1 MKKNIILTAFALLL
15 LYGCTGDM
23 ERIQTGTNTEELI
36 YADAAKTRQILN
48 NLYARTRLTQG
59 SFSSFSG
66 DGVTFLDCATD
77 NAYAPIEYSSAH
89 THGKST
95 MSASDI
101 AMNGGHPWT
110 FYYNSIRN
118 ATLFIQKVD
127 KSVLS
132 DEEKASSKLQARFLR
147 ALYYAELYRWYGGVV
162 LLGDEIISPTDL
174 DRSRSTAE
182 ATVDYI
188 VSELADVASQLPL
201 EWDAPNYGRATK
213 GAALAYIA
221 RTKLYA
227 ASKLNNPSMDRKKW
241 EDARDALSAVMGLN
255 IYDLYYDTQNPEL
268 SYAHYFCERKTKEN
282 IYTYLL
288 AANATMHSNL
298 PQGAPWNE
306 KSYVGCTPTQNL
318 VDAYD
323 MKDGTEPI
331 TGYDANGQPIINK
344 NSGYDDKNPYENRD
358 PRLKMTIFYHGNTF
372 DLNGSQQA
380 LDMTDVDDK
389 SKSSGYLV
397 LKYLDDRIGHKS
409 SGNSNY
415 DCNPQMIRYA
425 EILLSYVEALN
436 NLTGS
441 HTVTFS
447 DESTGTYTRDMN
459 EMAKYFNMVRYRAG
473 LPGLTTDELSSAD
486 KMFDII
492 VRERM
497 IEFLHENRRFYDVR
511 RWGIYLDTEKEPIVG
526 MNTDG
531 FEDEFFQRTTV
542 NHLFARTRVADKKM
556 VFLPIPRAELRKV
569 PLMDQNP
576 GWDN

>member
-1 MKKNIILTAFALLL
+1 MKKNIILTAFSLLL

-372 DLNGSQQA
+372 A
-380 LDMTDVDDK
+380 V
-389 SKSSGYLV
+389 
-397 LKYLDDRIGHKS
+397 
-409 SGNSNY
+409 
-415 DCNPQMIRYA
+415 
-425 EILLSYVEALN
+425 SYTH
-436 NLTGS
+436 LT
-441 HTVTFS
+441 
-447 DESTGTYTRDMN
+447 
-459 EMAKYFNMVRYRAG
+459 
-473 LPGLTTDELSSAD
+473 LPTIA
-486 KMFDII
+486 
-492 VRERM
+492 
-497 IEFLHENRRFYDVR
+497 
-511 RWGIYLDTEKEPIVG
+511 
-526 MNTDG
+526 
-531 FEDEFFQRTTV
+531 
-542 NHLFARTRVADKKM
+542 
-556 VFLPIPRAELRKV
+556 
-569 PLMDQNP
+569 
-576 GWDN
+576 